1 MLGLEVGMHS
11 PGSAPTQLFCIV
23 QSGLC
28 CDCVELWG
36 TETAGP
42 IFTLG
47 YVLWEGEDAN
57 VRERAAQL
65 NLQGVSGV

>member
-1 MLGLEVGMHS
+1 MHS

-23 QSGLC
+23 QSGLW